1 MIFRLLLAVA
11 ALYALYRFVRY
22 VQGKADDER
31 RSYYISLLI
40 GLTAAGLIALSVT
53 GRVHWLAGIV
63 GGAIPF
69 IRQYILQH
77 VYHRLSGKDKQ
88 SSEQAGENS
97 QQQAKTRSSGAM
109 NREQALAVL
118 GLTDQPN
125 EEDIVAAHRK
135 LMQKCHPDRGG
146 NDYLASQLNAA
157 KDFLINDLHS

>member
-53 GRVHWLAGIV
+53 GRVHWLAGVV

-69 IRQYILQH
+69 VRQYILQH
-77 VYHRLSGKDKQ
+77 VYHRLSGQRNQ
-88 SSEQAGENS
+88 SDEQS
-97 QQQAKTRSSGAM
+97 QQKPQANSSSTI

-118 GLTDQPN
+118 GLTDQPS
-125 EEDIVAAHRK
+125 EEEIVAAHRK
-135 LMQKCHPDRGG
+135 LMQKFHPDRGG

-157 KDFLINDLHS
+157 KDLLIAELHS